1 MTTRP
6 VSEATRTATASTAT
20 RTDPSLP
27 LARLRAMGYQTTVDV
42 QDGWLSARQLFPWH
56 LLLVMNPPDRIA
68 HGGVDHLGLALVRR
82 RYGLDFDLEHNA
94 RSVHIL
100 CSNLPV
106 GTPDEAARLLAE
118 EATHRGGSRREALK
132 IAALRGL
139 AHLEECRGRGGS
151 TGSPGAF
158 LQVLR
163 SLDPHSEDDAARAA
177 LHLIARHRRT
187 DALEFSARVVSDDN
201 PELRLSAID
210 TLLWLGE
217 PGLAAFGQALRTARG
232 DTLKTLKAVEAGLA
246 NDLDPMHQLVTSE
259 NWAERNGATR
269 VLRSLVV
276 HHGIAPEGP
285 LEILLSRY
293 RDDSDHDNRTSI
305 GFCLGDLI
313 SSMGPAGVDPVLALV
328 GELPG
333 DSEPL
338 LNGIVFAGAPG
349 LSVARIRDLM
359 DSIPRARNRLRSSM
373 NRLLTTVCPEYPA
386 HIRDWLKNEVIQ
398 GLQWGSSSPA
408 QVRAWLED
416 GSSVPDWQ
424 VLDTLLGGKRQ
435 LHDGSLTGAAL
446 GASPSLGSAL
456 ECLIPR
462 LMNQGQDVPWAGMVG
477 LVASSREP
485 NHLPLAWLR
494 VALGG
499 LKGGPPLP
507 ETPENVGCLLAV
519 AASPLK
525 RCGDQALELLA
536 AMSTPTRSLAAHLLR
551 SLPTGIAGLEGRAC
565 HPPASG
571 FGPRGRDFPGLGS
584 VPFHRE
590 APSLLE
596 PQLHQFF
603 LSEPPAWRTVDETLG
618 LLIQTARQGGDDYK
632 GKLWPWNEQETRR
645 QLEDIPTVRVQQAI
659 VAIHAGNGCSKTAA
673 RLAQALGPKAST
685 GDLGPL
691 VDALT
696 CHGAVGDDSSDSD
709 DDLEEI
715 LRDLA

>member
-1 MTTRP
+1 MTTRHT
-6 VSEATRTATASTAT
+6 SEATRTSSSAT

-27 LARLRAMGYQTTVDV
+27 LKRLRDMGYQTPVDAE
-42 QDGWLSARQLFPWH
+42 DGWLSARQLFPWH
-56 LLLVMNPPDRIA
+56 LLLVMNPPDRLA

-118 EATHRGGSRREALK
+118 EATHRAGSRRKALK

-139 AHLEECRGRGGS
+139 AHLEECGGRGGS
-151 TGSPGAF
+151 PVSPGAF
-158 LQVLR
+158 LRVLR

-187 DALEFSARVVSDDN
+187 DALEFSARVVLDEN

-217 PGLAAFGQALRTARG
+217 PGLVAFQQALRTARG
-232 DTLKTLKAVEAGLA
+232 DTLKALKAVEAGLA

-293 RDDSDHDNRTSI
+293 RDDGDHDNRTSI

-328 GELPG
+328 RELPG

-359 DSIPRARNRLRSSM
+359 DSIPRARNRLRSPM

-398 GLQWGSSSPA
+398 GLQWGAPSPG

-462 LMNQGQDVPWAGMVG
+462 LMNQGQDIPWAGMVG
-477 LVASSREP
+477 LVASSWRP

-507 ETPENVGCLLAV
+507 ETPENIGCLLAV

-525 RCGDQALELLA
+525 RCGEQALELLA

-551 SLPTGIAGLEGRAC
+551 TLPAGIAGLEGRAC

-571 FGPRGRDFPGLGS
+571 FGPRGREFPGLGL

-590 APSLLE
+590 APLLLE

-603 LSEPPAWRTVDETLG
+603 LPEPPVWRTVDETLG
-618 LLIQTARQGGDDYK
+618 LLIQTAQQGGDDYK

-645 QLEDIPTVRVQQAI
+645 QLEDIPAVRVQQAI
-659 VAIHAGNGCSKTAA
+659 VAIHTGNGCAKTAA
-673 RLAQALGPKAST
+673 RLAQALGPKSST

-696 CHGAVGDDSSDSD
+696 CHAPVGEDPSDSD
-709 DDLEEI
+709 EELEEI